1 MTILEVRK
9 VKEEMS
15 TPKDIGGIVTME
27 PEAVCIDGSDEE
39 VDSEVEDCI
48 IVS

>member
-9 VKEEMS
+9 VKEEIS
-15 TPKDIGGIVTME
+15 TPKDVGGTVTAE
-27 PEAVCIDGSDEE
+27 SKAVRTDGSDEE

>member
-1 MTILEVRK
+1 MLKVRK

-15 TPKDIGGIVTME
+15 TPKDIKGTVTTE
-27 PEAVCIDGSDEE
+27 SEAVRIDGSDEE